1 MILKAFL
8 RKLILG
14 FSKSHLIK
22 QFPYP
27 LQFSIPAILLIFSTV
42 LGLMSIQR
50 EANQS
55 FQRLEEYISK
65 TAKFSGD
72 QTSGMLEYLFRRGDR
87 EQAEIA
93 ISQMQSDTN
102 LKLGVLFDENNRV
115 LMATRFD
122 LRNRAINEM
131 PVANRA
137 DLFASVRQAM
147 SGQVMLSNNGDR
159 VWAIYPILLGAVPG
173 ELRPSRV
180 GILWL
185 EYDVSALKQQALADS
200 LWRSLESA
208 TGLGLLCII
217 AWLFFEKTLTQRA
230 ARLVATSN
238 SLTRGELDQRA
249 RLRGSDEL
257 AQIASAFDQMADRI
271 QFNTEALRTSE
282 EQFRTLVSNIP
293 GAVYRATYTG
303 TRSLEFVSDA
313 IADIVGYPTPDLIG
327 KSAQDFTSLVHHD
340 DVASVQS
347 TIERSL
353 QERQPYIIEYRI
365 FHADGSV
372 RWVYDKGQ
380 AIFDDTDTIICLDGV
395 IFDISDRKRAEAA
408 LKQVNETLEIRVRD
422 RTASLREQTT
432 MLEQTL
438 NELQQTQAQLI
449 QTEKMSGLGQLVAGV
464 AHEIN
469 NPVNFIHGNI
479 SHAINHS
486 HDLLRLI
493 ELYQEHYAYPV
504 PQIQTLIDEI
514 DLEFLMDDLPKIL
527 TSMQTGTNRIRE
539 IVRSLRNFSRLDE
552 AEMKAVDIHEGI
564 DSTLLILQHRLKASA
579 PYSEINV
586 IKEYNNLP
594 KVECYPG
601 QINQVFM
608 NILAN
613 AIDALESSRYAVTA
627 SEKLGSKESGK
638 EKINETPLTHKPPT
652 IQIVT
657 EQIEVPEQ
665 NGLPS
670 HQRVV
675 IRIMDNGP
683 GMPPEVRQYLF
694 NPFFTTKPV
703 GKGTGLGL
711 SISYQIV
718 VEKHNGSLRCFSE
731 LGQGSE
737 FQIEIPLNPR
747 LGSHSHFNEKVSHP
761 LKASIKP

>member
-1 MILKAFL
+1 
-8 RKLILG
+8 
-14 FSKSHLIK
+14 
-22 QFPYP
+22 
-27 LQFSIPAILLIFSTV
+27 
-42 LGLMSIQR
+42 MSVQR
-50 EANQS
+50 EVNQS
-55 FQRLEEYISK
+55 FHRLEEYVSK
-65 TAKFSGD
+65 NAKFSGD
-72 QTSGMLEYLFRRGDR
+72 QMSGMLEYLFRRGDR

-93 ISQMQSDTN
+93 ITQMQSDTH

-115 LMATRFD
+115 LMATQFD
-122 LRNRAINEM
+122 LRNRALDEM
-131 PVANRA
+131 AIANRA
-137 DLFASVRQAM
+137 DLFAELRQAM
-147 SGQVMLSNNGDR
+147 SGQVLLSDNGQR
-159 VWAIYPILLGAVPG
+159 VWAIYPVLLGTVPG

-185 EYDVSALKQQALADS
+185 EYDVSAIKQQALADS

-217 AWLFFEKTLTQRA
+217 ALVFFDKTLTQRA
-230 ARLVATSN
+230 AQLVATSN
-238 SLTRGELDQRA
+238 SLTRGELDRRA

-257 AQIASAFDQMADRI
+257 AQIASAFDFMADRI

-313 IADIVGYPTPDLIG
+313 IADIVGYPTTDLIG
-327 KSAQDFTSLVHHD
+327 KSPRDFTSLVHPD
-340 DVASVQS
+340 DVESVQS
-347 TIERSL
+347 TIEQSL

-365 FHADGSV
+365 LHADGSV
-372 RWVYDKGQ
+372 RWVYDKGK
-380 AIFDDTDTIICLDGV
+380 AIFDDTDTILCLDGV

-408 LKQVNETLEIRVRD
+408 LKQANETLEIRVKE
-422 RTASLREQTT
+422 RTASLKEQTT

-469 NPVNFIHGNI
+469 NPLNFIHGNI
-479 SHAINHS
+479 NHAINHT
-486 HDLLRLI
+486 HNLLRLI
-493 ELYQEHYAYPV
+493 ELHQEHYSDPV
-504 PQIQTLIDEI
+504 PQIETLIDEI
-514 DLEFLMDDLPKIL
+514 DLGFLMDDLPKIL

-539 IVRSLRNFSRLDE
+539 IVLSLRNFSRLDE
-552 AEMKAVDIHEGI
+552 ADMKAVDIHEGI
-564 DSTLLILQHRLKASA
+564 DSTLLILQHRLKAIA
-579 PYSEINV
+579 PHSEINV
-586 IKEYNNLP
+586 IKEYGNLP
-594 KVECYPG
+594 RVECYPG
-601 QINQVFM
+601 QLNQVFM

-613 AIDALESSRYAVTA
+613 AIDALESSHYAVTA
-627 SEKLGSKESGK
+627 LEKPSSKESGK
-638 EKINETPLTHKPPT
+638 EAIDETALRDHRPT
-652 IQIVT
+652 IWIVT
-657 EQIEVPEQ
+657 EQIEVPGQ
-665 NGLPS
+665 NGLPAN
-670 HQRVV
+670 QRVA
-675 IRIMDNGP
+675 IRIIDNGP

-718 VEKHNGSLRCFSE
+718 VEKHNGSLRCISE

-737 FQIEIPLNPR
+737 FRIEIPLNPG
-747 LGSHSHFNEKVSHP
+747 LEYGSHRNEKV
-761 LKASIKP
+761 